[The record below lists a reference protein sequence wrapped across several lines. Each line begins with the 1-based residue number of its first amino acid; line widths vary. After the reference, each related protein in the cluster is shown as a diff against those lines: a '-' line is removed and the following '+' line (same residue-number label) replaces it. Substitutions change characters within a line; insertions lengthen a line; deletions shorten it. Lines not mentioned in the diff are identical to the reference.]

1 MKVLSFLGAV
11 GLGVFAGSWLIPL
24 KTRKT
29 GHIPRFRT
37 TRIRRSTRSARAP
50 VLNINQASRQ
60 ELVSVLG
67 LDSETADRIV
77 EHRPYPS
84 KIDLLGRM
92 IIPEEVYV
100 AIKDRIAYKAV

>member
-29 GHIPRFRT
+29 GRTPRFRA
-37 TRIRRSTRSARAP
+37 RKIGRSSRPARTP
-50 VLNINQASRQ
+50 VLNINQASQQ
-60 ELVSVLG
+60 ELMSVLG
-67 LDSETADRIV
+67 LDQETADRIV

-100 AIKDRIAYKAV
+100 AIKDRIGYKAS

>member
-29 GHIPRFRT
+29 SRTPRFKT
-37 TRIRRSTRSARAP
+37 TRITRFTRPARTP
-50 VLNINQASRQ
+50 VLNINQASQ
-60 ELVSVLG
+60 KELVSVLG
-67 LDSETADRIV
+67 LDPETAERIV